1 MKISTQE
8 DVQLNFNG
16 EFKPRALTLDI
27 IRQVGYTYRPNVT
40 KALSLN

>member
-27 IRQVGYTYRPNVT
+27 IRQAYTYRPNVT